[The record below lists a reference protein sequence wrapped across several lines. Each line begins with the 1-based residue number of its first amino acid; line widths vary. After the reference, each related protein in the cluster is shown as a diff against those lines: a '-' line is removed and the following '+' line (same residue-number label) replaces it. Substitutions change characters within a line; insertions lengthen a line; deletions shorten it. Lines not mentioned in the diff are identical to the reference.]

1 MIRLLAFLM
10 ALTMAVP
17 ASAQLIIGHRGASG
31 ERPEHTLAAYALAV
45 EQGADYIEP
54 DLVPTRDG
62 RLIARHENEISG
74 TTNVADLPEFAD
86 RKTTKII
93 DGLAIT
99 GWFTEDFDLYELYRL
114 RARERLPAIR
124 LANTQYDGEFPLVTL
139 EEIIAWVRI
148 AEKDTGKRIGLYP
161 ELKHHAYFTSIGLDT
176 VPLLLGTLRAAGY
189 TGNDPVLIQ
198 SFEPTPLV
206 QVKFRSDFRTVQLM
220 SEEGGPADAPQL
232 GYAQFLAPEGLKQVA
247 GYAHAIGVPISLVLN
262 EDGSPTRLVQSAHDA
277 GLEVHTYTLR
287 RENAFLPPALQVGD
301 DPSAIGNFAAMW
313 KLLVQAR
320 VDGVFT
326 DNPGDAVLAKALR

>member
-10 ALTMAVP
+10 ALMISMP
-17 ASAQLIIGHRGASG
+17 ASAQIIIGHRGASG

-74 TTNVADLPEFAD
+74 TTNVSKMPEFAD

-93 DGLAIT
+93 DGEEVT

-114 RARERLPAIR
+114 RAKERLPALR
-124 LANTQYDGEFPLVTL
+124 PANTKYDGEFPLVTL
-139 EEIIAWVRI
+139 EEIIAWAKL
-148 AEKDTGKRIGLYP
+148 AEKETGKRVGLYP
-161 ELKHHAYFTSIGLDT
+161 ELKHHAYFASIGLDT
-176 VPLLLGTLRAAGY
+176 VPMLLNTFKAAGY
-189 TGNDPVLIQ
+189 TKDDPILIQ

-220 SEEGGPADAPQL
+220 SAEGGPVDAPQL
-232 GYAQFLAPEGLKQVA
+232 SYAQFMAPGGLKQVA
-247 GYAHAIGVPISLVLN
+247 GYAHAIGVPIASVLN
-262 EDGSPTRLVQSAHDA
+262 ADGSPTALVQDAHDA
-277 GLEVHTYTLR
+277 GLEVHVYTLR
-287 RENAFLPPALQVGD
+287 CENAFLPAALQSGD
-301 DPSAIGNFAAMW
+301 DPAGTGNFDAMW
-313 KLLVQAR
+313 KLLVEAR
-320 VDGVFT
+320 VDGIFT
-326 DNPGDAVLAKALR
+326 DNPVDAVRAKEAQ